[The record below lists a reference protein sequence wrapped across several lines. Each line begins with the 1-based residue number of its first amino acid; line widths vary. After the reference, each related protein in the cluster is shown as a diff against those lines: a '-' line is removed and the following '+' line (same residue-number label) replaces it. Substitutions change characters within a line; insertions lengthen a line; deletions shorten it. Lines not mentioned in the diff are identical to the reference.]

1 MALLVALKQG
11 PHGLLLVITDKNL
24 LGRRIEEGNLQL
36 DLRSQF
42 YQGEEKSKAEI
53 ENLME
58 KARDIMFT
66 GKEAVALG
74 IEADLVDIKK
84 ILYIKRVPYAQAAFG

>member
-42 YQGEEKSKAEI
+42 YQGEEKSKTEI
-53 ENLME
+53 
-58 KARDIMFT
+58 ARNMLSMGMDLKVISSAT
-66 GKEAVALG
+66 GLSRQE
-74 IEADLVDIKK
+74 IKG
-84 ILYIKRVPYAQAAFG
+84 LYS